1 MKKLDNKEFEERM
14 KIIDELEEEEPTV
27 EDIKAIETA
36 EKEDSADS
44 ISLDDYKNHKE
55 YSGKLMI
62 RVPRSLHKE
71 LVESAKKEGVSLNQY
86 ALYKLAK

>member
-14 KIIDELEEEEPTV
+14 KVIDALEAEEPTV

-36 EKEDSADS
+36 EKRTAR
-44 ISLDDYKNHKE
+44 IQYRWMIIKNHKE

>member
-14 KIIDELEEEEPTV
+14 KVIDALEAEEPTV

-36 EKEDSADS
+36 EKEDSAES

-55 YSGKLMI
+55 YSGKLRI

>member
-14 KIIDELEEEEPTV
+14 KVIDALEAEEPTV

-62 RVPRSLHKE
+62 RVPRSLHK
-71 LVESAKKEGVSLNQY
+71 SWWKAQKRK
-86 ALYKLAK
+86 A

>member
-14 KIIDELEEEEPTV
+14 KVIDALEAEEPTV

-44 ISLDDYKNHKE
+44 ISLDDY
-55 YSGKLMI
+55 
-62 RVPRSLHKE
+62 
-71 LVESAKKEGVSLNQY
+71 
-86 ALYKLAK
+86 